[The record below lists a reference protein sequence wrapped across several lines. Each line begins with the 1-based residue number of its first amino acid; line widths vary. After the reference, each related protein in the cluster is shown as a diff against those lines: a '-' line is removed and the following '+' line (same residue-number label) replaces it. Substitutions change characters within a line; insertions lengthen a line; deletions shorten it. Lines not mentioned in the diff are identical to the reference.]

1 MKSRPDTTQPRTTL
15 VRSVVGMQ
23 EVGVLTAF
31 LGICA
36 FLALNPHSA
45 AAFHT
50 STNLLQVARQA
61 SYYGIMAVG
70 MVFVISMGDIDLSVG
85 SIVTLTNVVAAV
97 ALRSGQSPV
106 VAVGAA
112 LLVGGICGLING
124 ALAILLR
131 IPMIIV
137 TLGTLSV
144 YRGIALMECD
154 AQPISKFDKSGPLFT
169 VMGGDIHGVP
179 ASVVV
184 MVVVG
189 VLGWLATSRS
199 VHGRRI
205 QAIGSNATAARLAGI
220 QIDRYRLGVM
230 TLNGLFSALAGILAL
245 AFLQSADPS
254 TGQGFELWVIAS
266 VIIGGTAL
274 SGGHGSPPGA
284 VLGALIISV
293 IRNGLVLLEAPTYAG
308 TSVTGAVI
316 ILAVA
321 VDAFVKRR
329 KAARATQQSPG
340 SA

>member
-1 MKSRPDTTQPRTTL
+1 MKNSANDKPSGKGL
-15 VRSVVGMQ
+15 IRSIIGMQ
-23 EVGVLTAF
+23 EVGVLVAF
-31 LGICA
+31 IQICV
-36 FLALNPHSA
+36 FLSINPHSA

-97 ALRSGQSPV
+97 VLRSGHSALE
-106 VAVGAA
+106 AVLAA
-112 LLVGGICGLING
+112 LTVGGLCGLVNG

-144 YRGIALMECD
+144 FRGLALMECD
-154 AQPISKFDKSGPLFT
+154 AQPISRFSKDSALFT
-169 VMGGDIHGVP
+169 VFGGDIGGVP

-184 MVVVG
+184 MIVVG
-189 VLGWLATSRS
+189 VLGWVATSRS

-205 QAIGSNATAARLAGI
+205 QAIGSNAIAARLAGI
-220 QIDRYRLGVM
+220 QIDKYRLGVM
-230 TLNGLFSALAGILAL
+230 TLNGIFAALAGVLAL

-254 TGQGFELWVIAS
+254 TGLGFELWVIAS

-274 SGGHGSPPGA
+274 SGGHGSAPGA
-284 VLGALIISV
+284 VLGALIIAV

-321 VDAFVKRR
+321 VDAFVKRK
-329 KAARATQQSPG
+329 KAARQTNSNTG